1 MVMRVT
7 VAVVVF
13 LVAAVLVGAFVA
25 SLYAQ
30 DVYRPRNEDERVDLP
45 VPKPTRP
52 TNWSEEESEEEQGE
66 AGEDEEDDEPEE
78 PPVEFFDEEIEA
90 DKVVYVLDKTG
101 SMSWPVGHPIT
112 DENGNVIGNPS
123 KWRHLLAEFKKS
135 VLALGDNAKFSVVTY
150 SCNVVNFR
158 AADPPRVGVMG
169 DAVLLIYTLWDE
181 VQPATPQN
189 KAKAMSWVSSFTPW
203 GGTPIHDAIKAAL
216 KVKGVETII
225 LHTDGVNTS
234 LYGKW
239 WEEIDPNLIWEV
251 PQAGEEIKKLCKKAK
266 VTVYTFGHCLATS
279 SHYSRRVWNLGKQM
293 LKEIAAATGGTF
305 TEVN

>member
-1 MVMRVT
+1 MRPVVA
-7 VAVVVF
+7 VAVVAIVF
-13 LVAAVLVGAFVA
+13 VAVGALAA

-30 DVYRPRNEDERVDLP
+30 DVYRPRNDDERVDLP

-52 TNWSEEESEEEQGE
+52 TNWAEDQTGEQQEEP
-66 AGEDEEDDEPEE
+66 GEDEEDEEPEE

-112 DENGNVIGNPS
+112 DENGNVINDPS

-135 VLALGDNAKFSVVTY
+135 VLALSENAKFSVVTY
-150 SCNVVNFR
+150 SCDVVNFR
-158 AADPPRVGVMG
+158 RARPPRVGWMG
-169 DAVLLIYTLWDE
+169 DAVLLIYTLWKE

-189 KAKAMSWVSSFTPW
+189 KAKAISWVSGFNPW

-239 WEEIDPNLIWEV
+239 WQEIDGNLVWEV
-251 PQAGEEIKKLCKKAK
+251 PQAGKEIMKDCKKAK

-279 SHYSRRVWNLGKQM
+279 SHYSGRVWNLGKQM
-293 LKEIAAATGGTF
+293 LKDLAAATGGTF